1 MWVAK
6 NKTLRFFSF
15 LIANLHL
22 SVNQGTL
29 GNLGLH
35 WVLGMI
41 LEAVEVGKWVNWRAR
56 SSLEKMASSVTV
68 EAQISE

>member
-1 MWVAK
+1 MWVAEK
-6 NKTLRFFSF
+6 QDVFFLS

-29 GNLGLH
+29 GNLDLH

-41 LEAVEVGKWVNWRAR
+41 LEAAEVSKWVN
-56 SSLEKMASSVTV
+56 
-68 EAQISE
+68 